1 MRLTKVCSKC
11 EKNLPLSYF
20 RTIGKG
26 RKHKRSECKVCERLS
41 TKDTKKIKKIAP
53 PIPIN
58 HICPICLK
66 GEDEV
71 RGLGGELSGPWCC
84 DHDHKSKTF
93 RGYLC
98 HKCNRLLGGFE
109 EDISKLDRAKE
120 YLISNR
126 EKTWSI
132 SQEISTI
139 FDYIEDNKT

>member
-11 EKNLPLSYF
+11 ERNLPLSYF
-20 RTIGKG
+20 RTIGK
-26 RKHKRSECKVCERLS
+26 KREKRAECKACEKQHK
-41 TKDTKKIKKIAP
+41 KDIEEIKKIAP

-58 HICPICLK
+58 HICPVCLK
-66 GEDEV
+66 GEEEV
-71 RGLGGELSGPWCC
+71 KGLGGKKVGPWCC
-84 DHDHKSKTF
+84 DHDHKTKTF

-120 YLISNR
+120 YLLSNR
-126 EKTWSI
+126 EKNWTI

-139 FDYIEDNKT
+139 FDYI